1 MQHLKKYRSY
11 LKTGMTVFIISMLLL
26 LITIWNHFLKSEELS
41 QMGWLVTWSCLAFL
55 SAILILV
62 ITYRLY
68 GEKQM
73 KRCIEEARKNERTE
87 IMNEL
92 EAKKETESEIKE
104 AVETDVREIIEDII
118 PDIKGIK
125 TIESYADRILKS
137 LASKFQ
143 MVQGLCYQENKGSFR
158 TIAKFAFTGEK
169 TPENFKPGE
178 TLGGQAALNQEM
190 MLVSEIPE
198 SYFKVESG
206 MGQSYPKHLVFVPVI
221 HKKKTIALLEMA
233 YFVSPD
239 EQALSVFRELTGYLG
254 ERFYKLTK

>member
-11 LKTGMTVFIISMLLL
+11 LRTGMVVFIISMLLL
-26 LITIWNHFLKSEELS
+26 SITIWNHFLKSEELS
-41 QMGWLVTWSCLAFL
+41 QLGWLVAWLCLAIL
-55 SAILILV
+55 TAILILV

-68 GEKQM
+68 GEKRL
-73 KRCIEEARKNERTE
+73 KSCIEEARENERSE
-87 IMNEL
+87 IMKEM
-92 EAKKETESEIKE
+92 EAKKETDIDIKE
-104 AVETDVREIIEDII
+104 AVVTDVRKIIEDIL
-118 PDIKGIK
+118 PDTKGIK

-158 TIAKFAFTGEK
+158 VIAKFAFTGEK
-169 TPENFKPGE
+169 TPEDFKPGE

-190 MLVSEIPE
+190 MLVSDIPE
-198 SYFKVESG
+198 SYFKIESG
-206 MGQSYPKHLVFVPVI
+206 LGQSYPKHLVFVPVI

-233 YFVSPD
+233 YFVSLD
-239 EQALSVFRELTGYLG
+239 EQSLSVFRELTGYLG